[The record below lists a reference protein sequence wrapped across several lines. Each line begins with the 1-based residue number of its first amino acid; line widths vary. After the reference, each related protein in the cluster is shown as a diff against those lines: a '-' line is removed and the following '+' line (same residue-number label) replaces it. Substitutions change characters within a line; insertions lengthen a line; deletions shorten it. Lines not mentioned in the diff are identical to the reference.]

1 MKKQINKLKQ
11 SLLLAAIAVFVVLG
25 ASGSALAQTKKD
37 NYPKPDFTVMEEG
50 WEIVEWEYD
59 FTENIPAFYVIAKPK
74 QKTVST
80 WFTITWRDAKG
91 VRIDSQTI
99 VFDYFDVQKAKIGEP
114 IRGRSYAPWKRQM
127 PQVKSIIVTE
137 HESPH
142 DQKVG
147 N

>member
-1 MKKQINKLKQ
+1 MTNQINKSWKSFVLTTVAMFI
-11 SLLLAAIAVFVVLG
+11 LLSASIAVF
-25 ASGSALAQTKKD
+25 AQDK
-37 NYPKPDFTVMEEG
+37 YPKPDFTVMEEG

-74 QKTVST
+74 KQTVST

-91 VRIDSQTI
+91 VRIDSQSI
-99 VFDYFDVQKAKIGEP
+99 YFDYFDVQKAKIGEP
-114 IRGRSYAPWKRQM
+114 IRGKSYAPWKRQM
-127 PQVKSIIVTE
+127 AQVKSVIVTE
-137 HESPH
+137 HENPH

>member
-1 MKKQINKLKQ
+1 MRKQINKSWK
-11 SLLLAAIAVFVVLG
+11 SFLLTTIAMFIMLG
-25 ASGSALAQTKKD
+25 ASAAAFAQDKH
-37 NYPKPDFTVMEEG
+37 PKPDFSVMEEG

-91 VRIDSQTI
+91 VRIESNTI

-114 IRGRSYAPWKRQM
+114 IRGKSYAPWKRLM
-127 PQVKSIIVTE
+127 PTVKSIIVTE
-137 HESPH
+137 APDSH